1 MVANVQSA
9 YWVQI
14 WYLGI
19 CFGLSLFFQMFS
31 ANHWHD
37 GICLFSARH
46 SEINEYT
53 PLSEMKPLVYFLNE
67 WWDKSSEMVL
77 RTPKHFV
84 GSKHAFCHHII
95 EIWLRSENLFCPIHL
110 DIVQTGSL
118 SCVNKSPEDTCMCL
132 IWKHDT
138 SGSFSVHFRMFEITW
153 EKNAYYSIVS
163 CSVSLSYCL
172 SPQNN
177 LLTLITWSI
186 LLRLLWLNGSII

>member
-1 MVANVQSA
+1 MTVFACFPQ
-9 YWVQI
+9 
-14 WYLGI
+14 GI
-19 CFGLSLFFQMFS
+19 QKLMNIRPCQKWNLL
-31 ANHWHD
+31 
-37 GICLFSARH
+37 L
-46 SEINEYT
+46 T
-53 PLSEMKPLVYFLNE
+53 VLNE
-67 WWDKSSEMVL
+67 WWDISSEVVL

-110 DIVQTGSL
+110 DIVRTGSL
-118 SCVNKSPEDTCMCL
+118 YCVNKSPEDMRS
-132 IWKHDT
+132 IWKHNT